1 MSAIPVDPQWTPY
14 LDRQASELEYHARV
28 LAMACD
34 GDRPL
39 LDRLRSLSFFSTLT
53 DEFFRVR
60 LADVVERDRAGVTER
75 SRAGHTPSEELALLR
90 ERYAELAADQRRAW
104 VDDLQ
109 PGLAKAGIHLRR
121 WDELDD
127 DQRTVATDIF
137 DEKVFPILTPLA
149 VGPGHPFPF
158 ISDLSLSLGV
168 VLAERAGE
176 PWFVRIKV
184 PALLERLVLVT
195 GSDSDGDDELVFVP
209 VEDVIGA
216 HLSRLVPGRD
226 VLNWHTFR
234 VTRNADYDVDAG
246 EDLRKAVTS
255 EIFERRFGRIVRLE
269 LDETVPDNVRDML
282 CHELEIPRRATH
294 EVASP
299 LDLSLVK
306 QLAAVDRPD
315 LRATRWRPVDV
326 PGFSK
331 DVFATLRQGDVLVHH
346 PYESFAGTTQ
356 RFIEQ
361 AAADPRVL
369 AIKMTL
375 YRTSGDSPIVHALI
389 RAAKAGKQVVA
400 LIELKA
406 RFDEEAN
413 IRWSRQLEEAG
424 VHVVYGFVELKTHT
438 KTVLVVRQDPDRIRR
453 YAHIATGN
461 YNPTTATVYE
471 DIGLFTADPAV
482 TRDLGELFN
491 MLTGHSRRL
500 ETERILVAPTNL
512 TTRVL
517 ELIEE
522 QARPGGRIIIKVNSI
537 THAGV
542 IDALEA
548 ASQAGASI
556 DLLVRS
562 ISCLR
567 PGVPGLSDGIRV
579 RSKVGGFL
587 EHSRVYRFGD
597 NPAVGHYLVG
607 SADLMTRN
615 LENRV
620 ESMVPV
626 DDAVLR
632 GRLDEMLELLLRDDV
647 SSWTLSPDGAWHR
660 VPTTEGVDAQAV
672 LRERALANRDRA

>member
-1 MSAIPVDPQWTPY
+1 MSTFPVDPVWTPY

-28 LAMACD
+28 LALARD
-34 GDRPL
+34 TDRPL
-39 LDRLRSLSFFSTLT
+39 LDRLRSLQFFTTLT

-90 ERYAELAADQRRAW
+90 QRYAELADEQRRTW
-104 VDDLQ
+104 TTDLQ
-109 PGLAKAGIHLRR
+109 PALAKAGVHLRR
-121 WDELDD
+121 WGELDEE
-127 DQRTVATDIF
+127 QQAVAARVF
-137 DEKVFPILTPLA
+137 EEKIFPILTPLA
-149 VGPGHPFPF
+149 VGPAHPFPF

-168 VLAERAGE
+168 VLAERPGE

-184 PALLERLVLVT
+184 PALLDRLVAVT
-195 GSDSDGDDELVFVP
+195 DTEDEDVFVP

-216 HLSRLVPGRD
+216 HLSRLVPGRE
-226 VLNWHTFR
+226 VLGWHTFR
-234 VTRNADYDVDAG
+234 VTRNADYDVEAG
-246 EDLRKAVTS
+246 EDLRDAVTS

-269 LDETVPDNVRDML
+269 LDEHVPDHVRDML
-282 CHELEIPRRATH
+282 CEALEIPRRATH
-294 EVASP
+294 EVDSP

-306 QLAAVDRPD
+306 QLTAVDRPD
-315 LRATRWRPVDV
+315 LRGSRWRPVEV

-331 DVFATLRQGDVLVHH
+331 DVFAKMRQGDILVHH

-361 AAADPRVL
+361 AASDPKVL

-438 KTVLVVRQDPDRIRR
+438 KTVLVVRQDTDQIRR

-461 YNPTTATVYE
+461 YNPATATVYE
-471 DIGLFTADPAV
+471 DIGLFTADPAI
-482 TRDLGELFN
+482 TSDFGELFN

-500 ETERILVAPTNL
+500 ATSRILVAPTNL
-512 TTRVL
+512 TTRVI
-517 ELIEE
+517 ELIEQ
-522 QARPGGRIIIKVNSI
+522 QARPGGRIVIKVNGI

-556 DLLVRS
+556 DLIIRS

-587 EHSRVYRFGD
+587 EHSRVYKFGD
-597 NPAVGHYLVG
+597 DPLPGGYLVG

-626 DDAVLR
+626 DGEGLR
-632 GRLDEMLELLLRDDV
+632 ERLDEMLDLLLQDDV
-647 SSWTLSPDGAWHR
+647 SSWTLSPDGSWQR
-660 VPTTEGVDAQAV
+660 VPTTEGIDAQAI
-672 LRERALANRDRA
+672 LRERALASRDRSAPI